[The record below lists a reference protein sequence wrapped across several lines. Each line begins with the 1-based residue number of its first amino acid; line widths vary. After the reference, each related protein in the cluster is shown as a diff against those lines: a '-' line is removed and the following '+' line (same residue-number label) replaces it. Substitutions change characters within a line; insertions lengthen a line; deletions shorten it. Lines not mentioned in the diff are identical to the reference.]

1 MRDHVKFKNRT
12 TTQLFAPCS
21 SRFTKMTESGR
32 GVRRKATTERG
43 GKKFKGALAELRA
56 LKASGKKRIDSFE
69 VNVEDDVYD
78 EVGEE
83 DYARL
88 VQKRREEG
96 AWCVCVAK
104 SSGISNCEE
113 I

>member
-1 MRDHVKFKNRT
+1 M
-12 TTQLFAPCS
+12 L
-21 SRFTKMTESGR
+21 FTKMTESGR

-56 LKASGKKRIDSFE
+56 LKASGKKRVDSYE

-78 EVGEE
+78 EVGED

-96 AWCVCVAK
+96 AWCVGVAK
-104 SSGISNCEE
+104 FWDFEL
-113 I
+113 